1 VWEIR
6 AVASS
11 RLLPAH
17 ASDLFFGC
25 KSLNFRRICT
35 LNSYQSKGDP
45 ERVYAELRRLLDRR
59 ELLREKLRVLN
70 LLATVKQK
78 QILEQKLQELQ
89 DETPKQLQLQQ
100 KTEHVWERGR
110 RDCEV
115 RGAPSSRSKKTF
127 RGQEKPAHVDR
138 TVCCC
143 VVSTYSCSVM
153 RNVVR

>member
-1 VWEIR
+1 MWKIC

-17 ASDLFFGC
+17 VNHFLDC

-35 LNSYQSKGDP
+35 LNSYQSQGDR
-45 ERVYAELRRLLDRR
+45 ELIYAELKRLLDRR
-59 ELLREKLRVLN
+59 DMLRKKLHVLN

-78 QILEQKLQELQ
+78 LILEQKLQELQ
-89 DETPKQLQLQQ
+89 DETPKQLHLQQ
-100 KTEHVWERGR
+100 KTDIVRERGR

-138 TVCCC
+138 TVCL
-143 VVSTYSCSVM
+143 VASTYSCSVIE
-153 RNVVR
+153 